1 MLSLAP
7 GARTGV
13 DGHTPAPNVIFEF
26 EFEFELLGNSWQF
39 MANHVQDILRFLVI
53 FGLDTAGERRLLD
66 QRITTETN
74 GQVARLYSNLN
85 NQRYNAP

>member
-1 MLSLAP
+1 
-7 GARTGV
+7 
-13 DGHTPAPNVIFEF
+13 
-26 EFEFELLGNSWQF
+26 